1 MTPEEI
7 AELVSVLQAHKEG
20 AVTIPA
26 EMCDK
31 LIQTLTTLIKCE
43 Q

>member
-7 AELVSVLQAHKEG
+7 AEMISLLQAHKEG

-31 LIQTLTTLIKCE
+31 LIQALTLIKCE